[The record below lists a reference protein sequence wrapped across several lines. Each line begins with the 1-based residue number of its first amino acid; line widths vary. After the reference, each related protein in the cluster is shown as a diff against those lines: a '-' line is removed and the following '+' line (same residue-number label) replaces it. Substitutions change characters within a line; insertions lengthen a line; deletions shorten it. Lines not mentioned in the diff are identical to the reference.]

1 MATDRNP
8 YPLQP
13 PPERAASN
21 DELERRMT
29 RTPPAPARWISNTG
43 DPNLGLKRQAQ
54 ISREKPDSFD
64 FQTPAKGR
72 VGPKF

>member
-1 MATDRNP
+1 VPD
-8 YPLQP
+8 YPLKNVENCFADNP
-13 PPERAASN
+13 
-21 DELERRMT
+21 ELENRMT

-54 ISREKPDSFD
+54 ISREKPDSFS
-64 FQTPAKGR
+64 FQSPAKGR